1 MKLIAAVAQTATVL
15 FDTAATVAKAET
27 LMAEAAARGAQ
38 VLVFPEAF
46 IGGYPKGADFHIFI
60 GARTPEGRQDFL
72 KYYEAAVETAPKLP
86 SWPRP
91 QARTSSTFASASSS
105 AMAERCTA
113 LPCTWGLRAP
123 CWATTASSC
132 PPRWSAWSG
141 AMATAPRS
149 RPWTRLSASSAP

>member
-60 GARTPEGRQDFL
+60 GARTPE
-72 KYYEAAVETAPKLP
+72 
-86 SWPRP
+86 
-91 QARTSSTFASASSS
+91 
-105 AMAERCTA
+105 
-113 LPCTWGLRAP
+113 
-123 CWATTASSC
+123 
-132 PPRWSAWSG
+132 
-141 AMATAPRS
+141 
-149 RPWTRLSASSAP
+149 